1 MHQQKQGGVM
11 PILDKNEA
19 DVSERYPGV
28 HRWQVVDGDKGAD
41 GLSVG
46 HLVFDPESTVPNH
59 VHPTEEAMVL
69 LDGELEAVLGDE
81 VRPVTAGQ
89 TVLAPAGVKHG
100 FVNRSGKEATL
111 MAIFPTPEV
120 EITLVE

>member
-1 MHQQKQGGVM
+1 M

-28 HRWQVVDGDKGAD
+28 HRWQVVDGNKGAD

-46 HLVFDPESTVPNH
+46 HLTFDPDSIVPNH

-81 VRPVTAGQ
+81 VRPVKAGQ

-100 FVNRSGKEATL
+100 FVNRSGKQATL

>member
-1 MHQQKQGGVM
+1 M
-11 PILDKNEA
+11 PILDKKEA
-19 DVSERYPGV
+19 DVEERYPGV
-28 HRWQVVDGDKGAD
+28 HRWQVVDGGKGAD

-46 HLVFDPESTVPNH
+46 HLTFDPESAVPNH

-81 VRPVTAGQ
+81 VRPVKAGQ

-100 FVNRSGKEATL
+100 FVNRSGKQATL

>member
-1 MHQQKQGGVM
+1 M

-46 HLVFDPESTVPNH
+46 HLVFDPESTVPTH
-59 VHPTEEAMVL
+59 VHTNRGG
-69 LDGELEAVLGDE
+69 DGAARRRARGSA
-81 VRPVTAGQ
+81 R
-89 TVLAPAGVKHG
+89 
-100 FVNRSGKEATL
+100 
-111 MAIFPTPEV
+111 
-120 EITLVE
+120 